1 MKKHVPLSLAA
12 AAVLL
17 FGGTGAAVAVNGVE
31 KPAPHQCLSDYMAD
45 DNDAQWDKLETFL
58 QTNYSRTEINGEYLE
73 SCDKTSETPA
83 PTPEPT
89 TDPEPEPTTDPTP
102 DPEPTDEPSAI
113 ESGEVTWTETGV
125 TFEGKIA
132 GTASGDRVQIRT
144 DTKEL
149 TGQRG
154 FYEYEYV
161 RADGTVKFTLADYST
176 PQDKLFWHI
185 AKGGSEFNY
194 GDVVA
199 TGTVT
204 KPAAEPT
211 PEPEPTTEPTTP
223 PATGEGTTGGS
234 GGAKTDRLNVA
245 FSADG
250 LSKDYHIF
258 AEGLDWS
265 KPVGLLMYA
274 DGTGGYGFDNPNQTY
289 LLDADGTQGLVA
301 VAKKHN
307 LLLVVPNAP
316 GKSCDGGDNCWFDNA
331 GQTTVADAEAKARWS
346 DKLMTQVKGQYDID
360 QSRIVIGGY
369 SSGAQW
375 TSRYFAP
382 RHAETQSVDLAVPIA
397 YGGDPAGAD
406 PTWSEAYKDDI
417 TMSWDTGKND
427 AAYSTASWGAIGG
440 YNWYTDYL
448 GAERTDYLWPSGVGH
463 SRGGQFAGIMDREIT
478 QHLK

>member
-1 MKKHVPLSLAA
+1 MKKHIPLSLAL
-12 AAVLL
+12 VGLL
-17 FGGTGAAVAVNGVE
+17 TLGGVGTAVAVGDN
-31 KPAPHQCLSDYMAD
+31 PAPTAGQTLADYMGD
-45 DNDAQWDKLETFL
+45 DNDAQWDKV
-58 QTNYSRTEINGEYLE
+58 QTWVEAEYG
-73 SCDKTSETPA
+73 DGATVPPA
-83 PTPEPT
+83 PEPEPT
-89 TDPEPEPTTDPTP
+89 DEPTTDPTTP
-102 DPEPTDEPSAI
+102 PAEPTPEPTPTEEPTEAPSGI

-125 TFEGKIA
+125 TFEGKIT
-132 GTASGDRVQIRT
+132 GTKAGDRVQIRT

-154 FYEYEYV
+154 FYEYEFV
-161 RADGTVKFTLADYST
+161 RTDGTVKFTLADYSS

-185 AKGGSEFNY
+185 ARGGGEFAY

-199 TGTVT
+199 TGEVT

-211 PEPEPTTEPTTP
+211 PEPTAPTTP
-223 PATGEGTTGGS
+223 TTGEGTTGGS
-234 GGAKTDRLNVA
+234 GGSKTDQLNRT

-250 LSKDYHIF
+250 LSSDYHIF
-258 AEGLDWS
+258 AGGLDWS

-274 DGTGGYGFDNPNQTY
+274 DGTGGYGFDNPNATY

-301 VAKKHN
+301 TAKKHN

-316 GKSCDGGDNCWFDNA
+316 GKSCDGGDNCWFDNKA
-331 GQTTVADAEAKARWS
+331 GGVTETTVAEAEAKARWS
-346 DKLMTQVKGQYDID
+346 DKLMTKVKGQYDLD

-382 RHAETQSVDLAVPIA
+382 RHAETQSVDLAIPIA

-417 TMSWDTGKND
+417 KMSWDTGKKD
-427 AAYSTASWGAIGG
+427 AAYSTSSWAAIGG

-448 GAERTDYLWPSGVGH
+448 GESNTDYLWPDGVGH

-478 QHLK
+478 EHLK